1 MSHLISAIVTVYNR
15 ATMVAAAVT
24 SLTRQTADNLEI
36 IVVDDGS
43 SDDSARVVEGIA
55 DRRVRLIRHDRNLG
69 IPAARNSGLEAARG
83 DYIAWL
89 DSDDLSRLGRLE
101 RQAAY
106 LDANPHVAMVG
117 ACAGRI
123 AKDGRPR
130 RGARVPMLTHE
141 DIRAQLLFRSAFQQS
156 SIMGRADI
164 LKAYPYRSS
173 FPVCE
178 DVDMFVRL
186 TADHR
191 VANLPEVLVDR
202 RLHQG
207 QTIQRQSQRIRE
219 RKRDIFRHSLTEL
232 GIAASEAELE
242 RHVTLGNLKAQP
254 LGRDFLEWS
263 EEWLERIGASNR
275 TTQLYDTQALA
286 FVCGRIWLL
295 AARAALGGP
304 DRGFALT
311 RLARSRL
318 TAGIVNRNGRAWL
331 RRASRLKLGLG

>member
-1 MSHLISAIVTVYNR
+1 MAHLISAIVTVYNR
-15 ATMVAAAVT
+15 ATMVAAAVN
-24 SLTRQTADNLEI
+24 SLARQTVDNLEI
-36 IVVDDGS
+36 VVVDDGS
-43 SDDSARVVEGIA
+43 SDDSVRIVEDIA
-55 DRRVRLIRHDRNLG
+55 DPRVRVIRHERNLG

-89 DSDDLSRLGRLE
+89 DSDDLARPRRFE

-141 DIRAQLLFRSAFQQS
+141 DICAQLLFRSAFQQS

-164 LKAYPYRSS
+164 LKAYPYRST

-186 TADHR
+186 AADHR

-207 QTIQRQSQRIRE
+207 QTIQRESQRIRE
-219 RKRDIFRHSLTEL
+219 RKREIFRVSLADL
-232 GIAASEAELE
+232 GIAASEEELD

-254 LGRDFLEWS
+254 MGREMLAWS
-263 EEWLERIGASNR
+263 EDWLDRIAAANR
-275 TTQLYDTQALA
+275 ANPVYDCEALA
-286 FVCGRIWLL
+286 FVSGRIWLL

-304 DRGFALT
+304 DRGFAVA

-318 TAGIVNRNGRAWL
+318 TAGLGNRHSRAWI
-331 RRASRLKLGLG
+331 RQASRLKLGFY